1 MNVALPVTEWISYTA
16 GRHICTIDWN
26 WPPSL
31 SQPEVHL
38 LTHRAL
44 SDDPLWASEAYRN
57 ALITETVASYVEAA
71 RVAFNAGTVNEAKD
85 DPTLVP
91 VSCKMYL
98 DSAIIYTLANRCNLY
113 LILPYSNADSM
124 VNTGTK
130 TYLSGMFR
138 EDWLDAMV
146 YLRSIRA
153 LYQTEYSV
161 EQGAVESTTGTPVYI
176 GRVPKARSL

>member
-1 MNVALPVTEWISYTA
+1 MNVVLPVTEWFSYTA
-16 GRHICTIDWN
+16 ARHICTIDWTY
-26 WPPSL
+26 PPSL

-44 SDDPLWASEAYRN
+44 SDDPLWADVSYRT
-57 ALITETVASYVEAA
+57 AMITETVASYVEAA
-71 RVAFNAGTVNEAKD
+71 RVSFNAGSVAEAGD
-85 DPTLVP
+85 DETLVP
-91 VSCKMYL
+91 VSCKVYL
-98 DSAIIYTLANRCNLY
+98 DAAIVYTLASRFNLY

-124 VNTGTK
+124 GGTGTK
-130 TYLSGMFR
+130 TYLAALYR

-153 LYQTEYSV
+153 LYRTEYAV